1 MTNER
6 ESGRI
11 LSIRDSVVML
21 GLLINLGGLVWGA
34 ATISA
39 SVTNLKETV
48 SILSSSMSKTIQ
60 VLNDQVSSNAVL
72 QYRVTQLE
80 NANAQG
86 RR

>member
-6 ESGRI
+6 ESGRL
-11 LSIRDSVVML
+11 LSLRDSVVML

-39 SVTNLKETV
+39 SVQNLKETV
-48 SILSSSMSKTIQ
+48 SILSTTMSKTVQ

-72 QYRVTQLE
+72 QYRVSQLE
-80 NANAQG
+80 SANVQG